1 MWLQGAEGPEI
12 SFDDFVEYVLPR
24 DFENLKELQ
33 KVFYDKVNLN
43 AGALQEVR
51 HTALI
56 IRVLI
61 VCRRKSIPCFRQV
74 FRRIDVDK
82 GGTITTDELIHEL
95 NRMNIQIAPEL
106 AEAFS
111 REFDEDGDAEIDFVE
126 FSRAIRNMDPDRADK
141 GATPTTSRRTRHAA
155 VLFAVFWP
163 VFL

>member
-51 HTALI
+51 HTTLT

-61 VCRRKSIPCFRQV
+61 VCRRKR
-74 FRRIDVDK
+74 
-82 GGTITTDELIHEL
+82 
-95 NRMNIQIAPEL
+95 
-106 AEAFS
+106 S
-111 REFDEDGDAEIDFVE
+111 RE
-126 FSRAIRNMDPDRADK
+126 
-141 GATPTTSRRTRHAA
+141 TSRFGLDL
-155 VLFAVFWP
+155 VLVGFPRRLAWRIS
-163 VFL
+163 